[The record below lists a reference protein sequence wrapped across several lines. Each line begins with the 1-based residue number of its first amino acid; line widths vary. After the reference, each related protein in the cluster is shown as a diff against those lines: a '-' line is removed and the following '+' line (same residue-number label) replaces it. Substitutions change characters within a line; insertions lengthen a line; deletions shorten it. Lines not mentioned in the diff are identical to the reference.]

1 MKKMNRSICCIGAG
15 YIGGPTMAAIADHNH
30 DRKVVVVDIN
40 KKRIDAW
47 NSDRMPIFE
56 PGLDEVV
63 KRRRG
68 KNLFFSTDIDKA
80 IRDCDIIFVGVNTP
94 TKTFGRGA
102 GCASD
107 LQYWEATARNI
118 VKVANRDK
126 IVVEKSTLPVRTAE
140 AMEHILSRHPKY
152 HFEVLSNPEF
162 LAEGSAISDLENPD
176 RVLIG
181 GHQTPR
187 GKAAIKALAEVY
199 AAWVPKE
206 RILTTNLWSAELSK
220 LAANAMLAQRISSVN
235 SLSALCEATEADI
248 DQVAKAIGMDSRIG
262 PKFLKTGPGFG
273 GSCFKKDIL
282 NLVYICDSYGLT
294 EVAEYWR
301 QVVAIND
308 YQQER
313 LVANILRTMFNTLA
327 NKKLAIFG
335 FAFKA
340 NTSDTR
346 ESPAI
351 AITKMLAAEKAQI
364 AITDPKA
371 LGHVAED
378 LGELASR
385 VVTTADPYEAARD
398 ADAIILLTEWEQ
410 FKGLDYDKLYKA
422 MRKPAFLFDGRNVLD
437 HAKLRRIGF
446 EVKGVGN

>member
-410 FKGLDYDKLYKA
+410 FKGLDYEKLYKG
-422 MRKPAFLFDGRNVLD
+422 MRKPAFLFDGRNMLD

-446 EVKGVGN
+446 EVKGVGK

>member
-1 MKKMNRSICCIGAG
+1 MKKMNKSICCIGAG
-15 YIGGPTMAAIADHNH
+15 YIGGPTLAGIADHNH
-30 DRKVVVVDIN
+30 DRKVIVVDIN
-40 KKRIDAW
+40 KERIDAW
-47 NSDRMPIFE
+47 NSDKLPIFE
-56 PGLDEVV
+56 PGLAEVV

-102 GCASD
+102 GAASD
-107 LQYWEATARNI
+107 LQFWEATARNI

-140 AMEHILSRHPKY
+140 AMESILKRHPKH

-162 LAEGSAISDLENPD
+162 LAEGTAIADLEKPD

-187 GKAAIKALAEVY
+187 GKAAIKALADVY
-199 AAWVPKE
+199 GTWVPRE
-206 RILTTNLWSAELSK
+206 RILTTNLWSSELSK
-220 LAANAMLAQRISSVN
+220 LAANAFLAQRVSSIN
-235 SLSALCEATEADI
+235 SLSALCETTGADVEE
-248 DQVAKAIGMDSRIG
+248 VARAIGMDSRIG
-262 PKFLKTGPGFG
+262 SKFLKTGPGFG

-282 NLVYICDSYGLT
+282 NLVYICETYGLT
-294 EVAEYWR
+294 EVANYWR
-301 QVVAIND
+301 QVVQMND

-313 LVANILRTMFNTLA
+313 LVGDIIRTMFNTLA
-327 NKKLAIFG
+327 NKKVAVFG

-351 AITKMLAAEKAQI
+351 AITRMLAEEHAQI
-364 AITDPKA
+364 VITDPKA
-371 LGHVAED
+371 LKHVAED
-378 LGELASR
+378 LGKVAEKVKTS
-385 VVTTADPYEAARD
+385 ADPYAAARD
-398 ADAIILLTEWEQ
+398 ADAIILLTDWEEY
-410 FKGLDYDKLYKA
+410 KTLDYKRLYA
-422 MRKPAFLFDGRNVLD
+422 EMRKPAFIFDYRNILP
-437 HAKLRRIGF
+437 HAQLRKLGF
-446 EVKGVGN
+446 QVKALGK

>member
-1 MKKMNRSICCIGAG
+1 
-15 YIGGPTMAAIADHNH
+15 MAVIADHNH
-30 DRKVVVVDIN
+30 DRKVIVVDIN
-40 KKRIDAW
+40 KQRIDAW
-47 NSDRMPIFE
+47 NSGNLPIFE
-56 PGLDEVV
+56 PGLKEVV
-63 KRRRG
+63 ERRRG
-68 KNLFFSTDIDKA
+68 KNLFFSTDIDAA
-80 IRDCDIIFVGVNTP
+80 IKECDIIFVGVNTP

-140 AMEHILSRHPKY
+140 AMESILSRHPKY

-162 LAEGSAISDLENPD
+162 LAEGSAINDLEKPD

-181 GHQTPR
+181 GLQTPR

-206 RILTTNLWSAELSK
+206 RILTTNLWSSELSK
-220 LAANAMLAQRISSVN
+220 LAANAFLAQRVSSIN
-235 SLSALCEATEADI
+235 SLSALCEATEADVEE
-248 DQVAKAIGMDSRIG
+248 VARAVGMDSRIG

-282 NLVYICDSYGLT
+282 NLVYICESYGLT
-294 EVAEYWR
+294 EVADYWR
-301 QVVAIND
+301 QVVLMNT

-313 LVANILRTMFNTLA
+313 MVGNIIKTMFNTLA

-351 AITKMLAAEKAQI
+351 AITKMLAEERAQI
-364 AITDPKA
+364 VITDPKA

-378 LGELASR
+378 LGELA
-385 VVTTADPYEAARD
+385 VKIKTTTDPYAAAKD
-398 ADAIILLTEWEQ
+398 ADAIILLTDWEEY
-410 FKGLDYDKLYKA
+410 KALDYKRLYA
-422 MRKPAFLFDGRNVLD
+422 GMRKPAFLFDGRNMLP
-437 HAKLRRIGF
+437 HAQLRKLGF
-446 EVKGVGN
+446 EVKAVGK

>member
-15 YIGGPTMAAIADHNH
+15 YIGGPTMAVIADHNH

-40 KKRIDAW
+40 KERIDAW
-47 NSDRMPIFE
+47 NSDKLPIFE
-56 PGLDEVV
+56 PGLAEVV

-140 AMEHILSRHPKY
+140 AMESILKRHPKY

-162 LAEGSAISDLENPD
+162 LAEGTAISDLEKPD

-181 GHQTPR
+181 GHQTAK
-187 GKAAIKALAEVY
+187 GKAAIKALADVY
-199 AAWVPKE
+199 GTWVPKE
-206 RILTTNLWSAELSK
+206 KILTTNLWSSELSK
-220 LAANAMLAQRISSVN
+220 LAANAFLAQRVSSIN
-235 SLSALCEATEADI
+235 SLSALCETTGADVEE
-248 DQVAKAIGMDSRIG
+248 VARAIGMDSRIG

-282 NLVYICDSYGLT
+282 NLVYICESYGLN
-294 EVAEYWR
+294 EVAEYWQ
-301 QVVAIND
+301 QVVLMNE

-313 LVANILRTMFNTLA
+313 LVGNIIKTMFNTLA
-327 NKKLAIFG
+327 NKKIAVFG

-351 AITKMLAAEKAQI
+351 AITQMLAEEHAEI

-371 LGHVAED
+371 LRHVAED
-378 LGELASR
+378 LGPLAAKIK
-385 VVTTADPYEAARD
+385 TTTDPYAAAKD
-398 ADAIILLTEWEQ
+398 ADAIVLLTDWEEY
-410 FKGLDYDKLYKA
+410 KALDYKRLYA
-422 MRKPAFLFDGRNVLD
+422 GMRKPAFIFDGRNILP
-437 HAKLRRIGF
+437 HAQLRRLGF
-446 EVKGVGN
+446 EVKAIGK

>member
-1 MKKMNRSICCIGAG
+1 MTKMNKSICCIGAG

-30 DRKVVVVDIN
+30 ARKVVVVDIN
-40 KKRIDAW
+40 KARIDAW
-47 NSDRMPIFE
+47 NSDRLPIYE

-140 AMEHILSRHPKY
+140 AMERILSRHPKH

-187 GKAAIKALAEVY
+187 GKAAIKALADVY
-199 AAWVPKE
+199 AAWIPNE
-206 RILTTNLWSAELSK
+206 RILTTNLWSSELSK
-220 LAANAMLAQRISSVN
+220 LAANAMLAQRISSIN

-248 DQVAKAIGMDSRIG
+248 DQVAKAVGMDSRIG
-262 PKFLKTGPGFG
+262 PKFLKAGPGFG

-282 NLVYICDSYGLT
+282 NLVYICESYGLR
-294 EVAEYWR
+294 EVADYWR
-301 QVVAIND
+301 QVVLMND
-308 YQQER
+308 FQQER
-313 LVANILRTMFNTLA
+313 LVGGIIKAMFNTLA
-327 NKKLAIFG
+327 KKRLAVFG

-351 AITKMLAAEKAQI
+351 AITRMLAEERAQI
-364 AITDPKA
+364 VITDPKA
-371 LGHVAED
+371 LGHVAAD
-378 LGELASR
+378 LGELAGA
-385 VVTTADPYEAARD
+385 VKTTDDPYEAAMD

-410 FKGLDYDKLYKA
+410 FKVLDYERLYRR
-422 MRKPAFLFDGRNVLD
+422 MRKPAFLFDGRNVLN
-437 HAKLRRIGF
+437 HAALRKIGF
-446 EVKGVGN
+446 EVKSVGK

>member
-1 MKKMNRSICCIGAG
+1 MNRSICCIGAG

-30 DRKVVVVDIN
+30 DRKVIVVDIN

-47 NSDRMPIFE
+47 NSNRMPIFE
-56 PGLDEVV
+56 PGLEEVV

-80 IRDCDIIFVGVNTP
+80 IRECDIIFVGVNTP

-140 AMEHILSRHPKY
+140 AMEHILRRHPKY

-162 LAEGSAISDLENPD
+162 LAEGSAISDLEKPD

-187 GKAAIKALAEVY
+187 GKAAIKALVEVY
-199 AAWVPKE
+199 AAWVPRE
-206 RILTTNLWSAELSK
+206 RILTTNLWSSELSK

-235 SLSALCEATEADI
+235 SLSALCEATGADVE
-248 DQVAKAIGMDSRIG
+248 QVAKAIGMDSRIG

-282 NLVYICDSYGLT
+282 NLVYICESYGLQ
-294 EVAEYWR
+294 EVADYWR
-301 QVVAIND
+301 QVVQMNE

-313 LVANILRTMFNTLA
+313 LVGNMLKTMYNTLA

-364 AITDPKA
+364 VITDPEA

-378 LGELASR
+378 LGADASK
-385 VVTTADPYEAARD
+385 VKTTSDPYEAAKD

-410 FKGLDYDKLYKA
+410 FRGLDYERLYKR
-422 MRKPAFLFDGRNVLD
+422 MRKPAFLFDGRNILD
-437 HAKLRRIGF
+437 HAKLRKIGF
-446 EVKGVGN
+446 EVRGVGK